1 MENDNQITI
10 LPSDAETVEV
20 GEVQLTYHFDV
31 YDGPLDLL
39 LTLILKNKIDI
50 YDISITELLEQY
62 MEQIERMREQDM
74 DIASEFL
81 EMASRLVYIKSAM
94 LLPKYEDEAEDL
106 KKELTG
112 QLLEYQLCREIAR
125 VLNTMYDFDTFT
137 KAPSKVD
144 FDLTYNRIHDPSDIS
159 AAYISAVGRGKRR
172 LPPDRS
178 AFSGIVERKIVSVS
192 SRIIHVM
199 RRLWR
204 GRVVS
209 YGELFEA
216 SHGKSELVATFLAVL
231 ELVKGKRVRIDG
243 EGNSAKVY
251 MVTDD
256 GPAPDEKALA
266 EDVDRYYDD
275 YPDEEENA

>member
-1 MENDNQITI
+1 MAEQLNNQITI
-10 LPSDAETVEV
+10 LPSDAQTMEV
-20 GEVQLTYHFDV
+20 GEVKLTYHFDV

-39 LTLILKNKIDI
+39 LTLVIKNKIDI
-50 YDISITELLEQY
+50 YDISIADLLDQY

-94 LLPKYEDEAEDL
+94 LLPKYEEEAEDL

-112 QLLEYQLCREIAR
+112 QLLEYQLCREVAR
-125 VLNTMYDFDTFT
+125 MLNTMYDFDTFT
-137 KAPSKVD
+137 KAPSKVE
-144 FDLTYNRIHDPSDIS
+144 FDLTYNRIHESADIA
-159 AAYISAVGRGKRR
+159 AAYVSAVGRGRRR

-178 AFSGIVERKIVSVS
+178 AFSGIVEKKIVSVS

-199 RRLWR
+199 RRLWH
-204 GRVVS
+204 GRTVS

-216 SHGKSELVATFLAVL
+216 SNGKSELVATFLAVL

-243 EGNSAKVY
+243 DGNDAKVY
-251 MVTDD
+251 MI
-256 GPAPDEKALA
+256 DERKTTEPSSK
-266 EDVDRYYDD
+266 EDKT
-275 YPDEEENA
+275 

>member
-1 MENDNQITI
+1 MSDQLNSQITI
-10 LPSDAETVEV
+10 LPSDAQTVEV
-20 GEVQLTYHFDV
+20 GEVKLTYHFDV

-50 YDISITELLEQY
+50 YDISISDLLEQY
-62 MEQIERMREQDM
+62 MEQIERMREEDM

-94 LLPKYEDEAEDL
+94 LLPKYEEEAEDL

-112 QLLEYQLCREIAR
+112 QLLEYQLCREVAR
-125 VLNTMYDFDTFT
+125 MLNTLYDFDTFT
-137 KAPSKVD
+137 KSPSKVD
-144 FDLTYNRIHDPSDIS
+144 FDLTYNRVHDSADIA
-159 AAYISAVGRGKRR
+159 AAYVSAVGRGRRR

-199 RRLWR
+199 RRLWH
-204 GRVVS
+204 GRTVT
-209 YGELFEA
+209 YGELFTA
-216 SHGKSELVATFLAVL
+216 SRGKSELVATFLAVL

-243 EGNSAKVY
+243 DGADATVY
-251 MVTDD
+251 MVDRERKETT
-256 GPAPDEKALA
+256 EEA
-266 EDVDRYYDD
+266 ES
-275 YPDEEENA
+275 